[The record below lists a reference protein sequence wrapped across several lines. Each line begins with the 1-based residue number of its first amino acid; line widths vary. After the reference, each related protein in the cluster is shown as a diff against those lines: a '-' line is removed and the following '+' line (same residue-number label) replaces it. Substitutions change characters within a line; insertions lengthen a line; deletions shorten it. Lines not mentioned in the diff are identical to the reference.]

1 MEAPGPLMVFSSP
14 EAKLPAFLCTFLD
27 SEQEATNEADA
38 LKQNP

>member
-1 MEAPGPLMVFSSP
+1 MEAPAPLMVFSSP
-14 EAKLPAFLCTFLD
+14 EAMLPAFLCTFLG